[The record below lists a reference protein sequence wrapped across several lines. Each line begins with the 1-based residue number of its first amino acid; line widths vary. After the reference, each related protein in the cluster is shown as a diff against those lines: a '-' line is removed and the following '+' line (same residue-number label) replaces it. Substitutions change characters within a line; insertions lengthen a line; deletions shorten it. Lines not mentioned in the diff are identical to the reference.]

1 MSQEEIHDTA
11 KPGLRVA
18 LEGCGHGKLHDI
30 YAKVAETA
38 ASKGWDSVDLL
49 IIGGDFQSVRNA
61 NDLTG
66 MSVPIKYREI
76 GDFHEY
82 YSGKRVAP
90 YLTLFIGGNH
100 EASNYLR
107 ELYYGGWVAPNIY
120 YVGAANVLRFG
131 PLRIAGLSGI
141 WKGYDYRKPHFER
154 LPYNSDDVKSI
165 YHVREIDARKLLQVR
180 TQVDVGLS
188 HDWPR
193 EVEKFGDYNRLFRIK
208 RGFREDSESGKLGN
222 FAAKKI
228 LDRLRPRY
236 WFSAHLHVRYSATI
250 PHGEYV
256 YQTNGQSTGTTNKR
270 LQTSSPHGLDGAIVS
285 IPSDVANGTNDKD
298 HKIGGVPLAKKKSP
312 PAPFLTQI
320 KGFVPPKSTAEA
332 HLAWGQFSK
341 VAAEQDA
348 LDAKKFLENAPRP
361 GETYSLDADFSQTWR
376 KIKPGDL
383 DRKVTN
389 VQKAEET
396 KSAVKNADEIDL
408 DLDDDNSSANTPETE
423 AEKGKAAIKN
433 TDEIDLDDEN
443 SSANTPET
451 EAEKGKAAIK
461 NTDEV
466 DLDLDSGSEGGAN
479 IEVKKNIVHIQNN
492 TDQAEPS
499 RDENEVSGDLREQ
512 LPEGFKRQRQQSAS
526 YGPLPDEISNKT
538 TEFLAL
544 GKCKS
549 EFACSEYL
557 ELFEIAPASE
567 EGDAQGPYTLQ
578 YDKEWLAIT
587 RVFADSLAL
596 GDPGF
601 QISPDLGDEV
611 YKPKILAEEAWV
623 QENIVDKGRMEVPQN
638 FEITAPVYDPAV
650 SINTTDMP
658 PEYNNNQTAAF
669 CELVGIENKFH
680 LTPEEQE
687 RRRALVP
694 RAARNFHGNNRYRIP
709 RHGRHNQSGRGG
721 GKRRGGYNGGSP
733 RQFS

>member
-1 MSQEEIHDTA
+1 
-11 KPGLRVA
+11 
-18 LEGCGHGKLHDI
+18 
-30 YAKVAETA
+30 
-38 ASKGWDSVDLL
+38 
-49 IIGGDFQSVRNA
+49 
-61 NDLTG
+61 

-82 YSGKRVAP
+82 YSGKRIAP

-165 YHVREIDARKLLQVR
+165 YHVREIDVRKLLQVR
-180 TQVDVGLS
+180 TQVDIGLS

-193 EVEKFGDYNRLFRIK
+193 DAEKFGDYNRLFRIK

-256 YQTNGQSTGTTNKR
+256 YQTNSQSTETTNKR
-270 LQTSSPHGLDGAIVS
+270 LQTSSPHGFDGAIVS
-285 IPSDVANGTNDKD
+285 IPSDVSNGANDKD
-298 HKIGGVPLAKKKSP
+298 HKVGGEPLANKKSP
-312 PAPFLTQI
+312 PATFSTQI

-376 KIKPGDL
+376 KVKPGDL
-383 DRKVTN
+383 DRKVTS

-408 DLDDDNSSANTPETE
+408 DLDDDNSSASAPETE
-423 AEKGKAAIKN
+423 AVKGKAAVKN
-433 TDEIDLDDEN
+433 TDEI
-443 SSANTPET
+443 
-451 EAEKGKAAIK
+451 
-461 NTDEV
+461 

-479 IEVKKNIVHIQNN
+479 IEVKKNIVHIQTN

-499 RDENEVSGDLREQ
+499 RDENEVSVDLREQ
-512 LPEGFKRQRQQSAS
+512 LPEGFKRQRQYSAS

-544 GKCKS
+544 GKCKH

-567 EGDAQGPYTLQ
+567 GGDAQGPYTLQ

-601 QISPDLGDEV
+601 QIPPDLGDEV
-611 YKPKILAEEAWV
+611 YKPKILVEEAWV
-623 QENIVDKGRMEVPQN
+623 QENIVDKGKMEVPQN
-638 FEITAPVYDPAV
+638 FEITAPIYDPAV

-658 PEYNNNQTAAF
+658 PEYNNTQTAAF

-694 RAARNFHGNNRYRIP
+694 RAAQNFHGNNRYRTP
-709 RHGRHNQSGRGG
+709 RHGRSNQYGRGG
-721 GKRRGGYNGGSP
+721 GRRGGYNGGSSH
-733 RQFS
+733 QFSNNSSMS